1 MAKFIDFDIEKI
13 REENNGIKTDLG
25 LIQDIINRIDDRM
38 SFICRVDTFD
48 NEHNKMYEQFGSI
61 KSEYE
66 ILLRKLGDITDY
78 CDEELNQYL
87 TPDEPAHSIA
97 ALFK

>member
-38 SFICRVDTFD
+38 RFICRVDTFGS
-48 NEHNKMYEQFGSI
+48 NEQFYGYFRNI

-66 ILLRKLGDITDY
+66 VCNSTNNYYYTCHRWPKG
-78 CDEELNQYL
+78 
-87 TPDEPAHSIA
+87 
-97 ALFK
+97 

>member
-13 REENNGIKTDLG
+13 REENNGIQTDLG

-38 SFICRVDTFD
+38 RFICRVDTFGS
-48 NEHNKMYEQFGSI
+48 NEQFYGYFRNI

-66 ILLRKLGDITDY
+66 VLLRKLGNITEC